1 MEVKQIKNKKEWE
14 DFVLA
19 GEYTLMTQ
27 STKYGDFFESY
38 NEESWVFG
46 VYDNNKL
53 IGGSLVLSTHA
64 RRGNFLYLPYGP
76 VGEFNKILKPLTKYL
91 KTFARE
97 NNYNFIR
104 VSPFIDEKK
113 NTRKLFKK
121 SGFRKAP
128 IHVLAETTWLLD
140 LDQDEEKLMTAMNKN
155 HRNLIRRCKKEG
167 VLIEKTNDKK
177 SLDDFNKLHDFTAK
191 RHNFHRFSDD
201 YIKKE
206 FEAFQTE
213 NALIYK
219 AYLPDGSLDT
229 SSIIY
234 YYGNMACY
242 RHGASLLQNNKI
254 PTSYL
259 LQWESIKEAK
269 SRGCKYYNFWG
280 IAPDKA
286 DKHHPFYGITHFKKG
301 FGGYK
306 KDLLPAQDLP
316 VSYKY
321 WFNWVIETFRSIKR
335 GFK

>member
-1 MEVKQIKNKKEWE
+1 MEVKQIKNKKKWE

-27 STKYGDFFESY
+27 STKYGIFFESSG
-38 NEESWVFG
+38 EESWVFG
-46 VYDNNKL
+46 VYDDEKL

-76 VGEFNKILKPLTKYL
+76 VGDIKKILKPLTEHL
-91 KTFARE
+91 KTFAKQ
-97 NNYNFIR
+97 NNYDFVR
-104 VSPFIDEKK
+104 VSPFVDENKETK
-113 NTRKLFKK
+113 KLFKNN
-121 SGFRKAP
+121 SFRKAP
-128 IHVLAETTWLLD
+128 MHVLAETTWLLD
-140 LDQDEEKLMTAMNKN
+140 LDQSEEKLMTAMNKN
-155 HRNLIRRCKKEG
+155 HRNLIRRCSKEG
-167 VLIEKTNDKK
+167 VLIEKSNDPK
-177 SLDDFNKLHDFTAK
+177 SLEDFNKLHDFTAK
-191 RHNFHRFSDD
+191 RHNFHRFSDE
-201 YIKKE
+201 YVAKE
-206 FEAFQTE
+206 FKAFQAE
-213 NALIYK
+213 DALIYK
-219 AYLPDGSLDT
+219 AYLPDGRLDT
-229 SSIIY
+229 SSVIY

-242 RHGASLLQNNKI
+242 RHGASLLQNKKI

-280 IAPDKA
+280 IAPDGA
-286 DKHHPFYGITHFKKG
+286 GKHHPFYGITHFKKG
-301 FGGYK
+301 FGGFK